1 MVEQPHEFDTADF
14 VTDDWVLV
22 DRPGA
27 LALADFHD
35 AVLSGRL
42 HHDTVTDGVLHV
54 RFPTPDVAI
63 VLTPTGWRCTLTH
76 LALRTG
82 VPRDPV
88 TGSGVSSFAAARW
101 RREARGMPLVMV
113 EDLDDP
119 RLSDYRHLRE
129 PNVRAR
135 AERHASI
142 FTVEGWLSL
151 EALAESPY
159 PVRSALV
166 ATKHAARAQSIV
178 HSGVPVYAIAE
189 SALEQVTGIHFHRG
203 ILGVAERPAALTP
216 GAVLD
221 GARRVLVLEGVNDYE
236 NLGALFRN
244 ASAFGVDAVLLDP
257 TTTDPLYRRATRV
270 SLGHVLRVP
279 FARVGPGAWP
289 TILSD
294 LRRDGMAVL
303 ALTPAAD
310 ATPLGSVLE
319 QLPDKVAVLVGAE
332 GPGLSDEA
340 MAAADHR
347 VHIPM
352 TPGTDSVNVA
362 TSAAIALAALYQPHG

>member
-1 MVEQPHEFDTADF
+1 
-14 VTDDWVLV
+14 
-22 DRPGA
+22 
-27 LALADFHD
+27 
-35 AVLSGRL
+35 
-42 HHDTVTDGVLHV
+42 
-54 RFPTPDVAI
+54 
-63 VLTPTGWRCTLTH
+63 
-76 LALRTG
+76 
-82 VPRDPV
+82 
-88 TGSGVSSFAAARW
+88 
-101 RREARGMPLVMV
+101 MPLVMV
-113 EDLDDP
+113 EDLDDA

-135 AERHASI
+135 VERSAGI

-166 ATKHAARAQSIV
+166 ATKHAARAQSLV
-178 HSGVPVYAIAE
+178 DADVPVYAIDE
-189 SALEQVTGIHFHRG
+189 SALEHVTGVHFHRG
-203 ILGVAERPAALTP
+203 VVGVAERPAPLTSE
-216 GAVLD
+216 AVLD

-257 TTTDPLYRRATRV
+257 TTTDPLYRRVTRV

-279 FARVGPGAWP
+279 FARVGPDAWP
-289 TILSD
+289 ETLRDLSAA
-294 LRRDGMAVL
+294 GTAVL

-310 ATPLGSVLE
+310 AVPLGSLLG
-319 QLPDKVAVLVGAE
+319 QLPDAVAVLVGAE
-332 GPGLSDEA
+332 GPGLSAAA

-347 VHIPM
+347 VRIPM

-362 TSAAIALAALYQPHG
+362 TSAAIALAALYQPQD

>member
-1 MVEQPHEFDTADF
+1 MA
-14 VTDDWVLV
+14 
-22 DRPGA
+22 
-27 LALADFHD
+27 
-35 AVLSGRL
+35 
-42 HHDTVTDGVLHV
+42 
-54 RFPTPDVAI
+54 
-63 VLTPTGWRCTLTH
+63 
-76 LALRTG
+76 
-82 VPRDPV
+82 
-88 TGSGVSSFAAARW
+88 
-101 RREARGMPLVMV
+101 LVMV
-113 EDLDDP
+113 DDLDDA
-119 RLSDYRHLRE
+119 RLADYRHLRE

-135 AERHASI
+135 VERNAGI

-178 HSGVPVYAIAE
+178 DSDVPIYAIAE
-189 SALEQVTGIHFHRG
+189 SALEHVTGVHFHRG
-203 ILGVAERPAALTP
+203 VVGVAERPAPLSP
-216 GAVLD
+216 DAVLD
-221 GARRVLVLEGVNDYE
+221 GAHRVLILEGVNDYE

-257 TTTDPLYRRATRV
+257 TTADPLYRRATRV

-279 FARVGPGAWP
+279 FARVEPDGWP

-294 LRRDGMAVL
+294 LRGNGMTVL

-310 ATPLGSVLE
+310 ATPLASVLDR
-319 QLPDKVAVLVGAE
+319 LPDEVAVLVGAE
-332 GPGLSDEA
+332 GPGLSGEA

-362 TSAAIALAALYQPHG
+362 TSAAIALAALYRPQD